1 MIIYIAIIATI
12 AFWFHAEKKLGFGF
26 RMLATVLVVSTS
38 IFTLHYL
45 HRVGSFYDRG
55 YVAEAFKTMVEGEHV
70 PDQEL
75 YLSMIKSYKA
85 GDTNGGAF
93 LWNETKRIL
102 DLRENKSAEGA
113 DGKTPEAPQSPH

>member
-1 MIIYIAIIATI
+1 MIIYIAIMAAI

-26 RMLATVLVVSTS
+26 RMLATVLVVSAS
-38 IFTLHYL
+38 IFTLHYA

-75 YLSMIKSYKA
+75 YLSMIKRYKV
-85 GDTNGGAF
+85 GDTIGGAF
-93 LWNETKRIL
+93 LWDETKRIQ
-102 DLRENKSAEGA
+102 DLRKTKPAEQA
-113 DGKTPEAPQSPH
+113 APSDGEKH